1 MAFDRTRAMNKLST
15 IHRYIAIDM
24 SNDRYLSKIKT
35 YSYYQGIV
43 FWIFHEI
50 QPSALVD
57 TKAARSLNMLL
68 DKITKS
74 NAKVLDLCSKNVK
87 KVR

>member
-1 MAFDRTRAMNKLST
+1 MAFDQTRAMNELST

-24 SNDRYLSKIKT
+24 SDDRYLSKIKT

-43 FWIFHEI
+43 FWIFNEFP
-50 QPSALVD
+50 PSDLAD
-57 TKAARSLNMLL
+57 IKAARSLNMLL
-68 DKITKS
+68 DKIIKS
-74 NAKVLDLCSKNVK
+74 NAKVLDLGSKNVN